1 MRHRKWNGPRIKPEV
16 VCLSLP
22 PLQLMHS
29 DEIETLEWWRSG
41 EAVWSL
47 FNNHGV
53 SSCVFCPDTYSLQA
67 DRLKDVSK
75 SLLSPS
81 GLLAAG
87 TSHTSVSVS
96 LSPVVQIRF
105 LLCSPRAADVPP
117 SIGLCAWLFVP
128 FVCLVLHLI
137 SADWRALV

>member
-1 MRHRKWNGPRIKPEV
+1 MQSHFRKCVIGKLNGPRIKPEV
-16 VCLSLP
+16 VCLSVP
-22 PLQLMHS
+22 PLQLMHD

-53 SSCVFCPDTYSLQA
+53 SSPVFFPDTYSLRA

-87 TSHTSVSVS
+87 TSHTSVSLFRLFKS
-96 LSPVVQIRF
+96 DFCSA
-105 LLCSPRAADVPP
+105 LLEQADVPP
-117 SIGLCAWLFVP
+117 SIGLCA
-128 FVCLVLHLI
+128 
-137 SADWRALV
+137 